1 MLESYNVVCVKLN
14 LGGKFMKRKYSVEL
28 SNLGQFVDRYMSC
41 GYNDD
46 YTVEELLKRATTIDK
61 ITGCELCGTWHITEQ
76 SADKMKKLIEDS
88 GLQLV
93 SIIPDYFA
101 QRKWGHG
108 AFSSSDPELR
118 KQAIRDTKI
127 MMDICADLGGEIVTI
142 WNGQDGYDYPFTTD
156 YVQRRTWIQEGIKE
170 CCDHRSDIKLSIEY
184 KPREPKMRS
193 FMTDASTTL
202 LMVNEIGRD
211 NLGVTLDFGHS
222 LMGIENPAEA
232 AAILKMY
239 GDKLFHCHVNDNY
252 GYWDDDCIAGVIH
265 PIETCEYLYWVKRL
279 GYDSWFSFDQYPYRE
294 DGRDALEEGIEWI
307 ETLGAIAD
315 SLDDKKVDELMD
327 KADGVGF
334 AKMIREAMFQKK
346 Y

>member
-1 MLESYNVVCVKLN
+1 
-14 LGGKFMKRKYSVEL
+14 MKRKYSVEL
-28 SNLGQFVDRYMSC
+28 SNLGQFVDRYMAC

-46 YTVEELLKRATTIDK
+46 YTVEQLLRRATTVEK

-76 SADKMKKLIEDS
+76 SAEKMKRLIEDS

-118 KQAIRDTKI
+118 RQAVRDTKI

-170 CCDHRSDIKLSIEY
+170 CCSHRKDIKLSIEY

-193 FMTDASTTL
+193 FMTDAATTL
-202 LMVNEIGRD
+202 LMVNEIGAE

-232 AAILKMY
+232 AAVLKMY

-307 ETLGAIAD
+307 ETLGAVAD
-315 SLDDKKVDELMD
+315 SLDDKRVDEIM
-327 KADGVGF
+327 ASGSGVEF
-334 AKMIREAMFQKK
+334 SRMIREAMFRKQ

>member
-1 MLESYNVVCVKLN
+1 
-14 LGGKFMKRKYSVEL
+14 MKRKYSVEL

-156 YVQRRTWIQEGIKE
+156 YVQRRTWIQETAG
-170 CCDHRSDIKLSIEY
+170 LS
-184 KPREPKMRS
+184 
-193 FMTDASTTL
+193 F
-202 LMVNEIGRD
+202 
-211 NLGVTLDFGHS
+211 
-222 LMGIENPAEA
+222 
-232 AAILKMY
+232 IL
-239 GDKLFHCHVNDNY
+239 
-252 GYWDDDCIAGVIH
+252 I
-265 PIETCEYLYWVKRL
+265 
-279 GYDSWFSFDQYPYRE
+279 
-294 DGRDALEEGIEWI
+294 
-307 ETLGAIAD
+307 
-315 SLDDKKVDELMD
+315 
-327 KADGVGF
+327 
-334 AKMIREAMFQKK
+334 
-346 Y
+346 